1 MSVHQILFSLKG
13 SFGGQKESFK
23 TILGPLSSF
32 FYCYYSWLPWPD
44 PNCNLVTTYQERLC
58 PTIGGF
64 LLFGKDR
71 LGQFP
76 DAWIQAGRFD
86 GADKS
91 LIQDHIELTGMLTQA
106 IDKKNSRFDRA
117 FGPGH
122 PHAYDWP
129 YR

>member
-1 MSVHQILFSLKG
+1 MIDFRVASECFAPVRKLKRRD
-13 SFGGQKESFK
+13 FE
-23 TILGPLSSF
+23 TLR
-32 FYCYYSWLPWPD
+32 
-44 PNCNLVTTYQERLC
+44 LVTTYQERLC
-58 PTIGGF
+58 PTIGSF

-76 DAWIQAGRFD
+76 DAWVQAGRFD
-86 GADKS
+86 GADRS

-117 FGPGH
+117 FGLGY